1 MTTVTPPEPAT
12 DMIARFAALMATEEV
27 DWAERGRSMA
37 RSTLLLQAN
46 RLEEMAATDD
56 LTLLRQAKDDDAAY
70 AAFRQ
75 YFLEHLPHMA
85 ASESEGGRSKAML
98 AFLRGDVCERRE
110 MLLGIAD
117 LLKQLAEQP
126 MDAGTLDAAV
136 ECMKRL
142 SPVVRI

>member
-1 MTTVTPPEPAT
+1 
-12 DMIARFAALMATEEV
+12 
-27 DWAERGRSMA
+27 MA